1 MCFVENDA
9 VSPKKYFFEFLKKI
23 IIFIK
28 LHQDYD
34 KEFKQNI

>member
-9 VSPKKYFFEFLKKI
+9 VSPKKYFFEFKKK